1 MRGDHSWCDR
11 RPPEDAV
18 WRTGWRCGWRLLVPL
33 PIGWDSSYW
42 LVILGWTYFAATHWW
57 VYVVMPWWST
67 EPLSVRAWSAYD
79 AWELHALPGRVVTR
93 VHMRN
98 CTRVAVYTQMR
109 VVTRGMR
116 VLHVKCVGS
125 TRMKFMTSS
134 VSLHL
139 QDYLMKTWKIPLSYS
154 GKKKKRGNDKP
165 LRDRKTQGW
174 GDLKRCTN
182 DKYVRLDFFGI
193 PKLHIFCMAPK
204 WYNQFFALSRKTLQ
218 ECLRSR

>member
-1 MRGDHSWCDR
+1 MWSETAWGCGMTDWMTMWLKTSGATTNRLRFILLAGHPWLDILCSHPLVSVCRDAMMKYRTTLCSCVKRVWCVGIT
-11 RPPEDAV
+11 RP
-18 WRTGWRCGWRLLVPL
+18 
-33 PIGWDSSYW
+33 S
-42 LVILGWTYFAATHWW
+42 
-57 VYVVMPWWST
+57 
-67 EPLSVRAWSAYD
+67 RAS
-79 AWELHALPGRVVTR
+79 
-93 VHMRN
+93 
-98 CTRVAVYTQMR
+98 R

-204 WYNQFFALSRKTLQ
+204 LYNQFFALSRKTLQ